1 MSEAIAAGIFNDLG
15 SGSNIDVCVIT
26 KDKTDMLRNYIKPN
40 ERVQKEKR
48 YNFRR
53 GTTAWT
59 KEKVRSL
66 IVSEEILP
74 ITANVAAEAMDTS

>member
-1 MSEAIAAGIFNDLG
+1 
-15 SGSNIDVCVIT
+15 
-26 KDKTDMLRNYIKPN
+26 MLRNYIKPN